1 MATRV
6 RKAEYYSMK
15 VPNRPGAGAKML
27 ETLKAE
33 GVGLLA
39 FTGFPVRGGVQVDF
53 IPQNGTALRRAAKRA
68 GWKLS
73 ERKAVFLVQGD
84 DRVGALTGVLGKLAS
99 ARISLTALD
108 ATVAGGG
115 RYGAMFWVKKKD
127 VARAARLLK
136 AR

>member
-27 ETLKAE
+27 DALKAE

-53 IPQNGTALRRAAKRA
+53 IPQNGTTLRRAAKRV

-73 ERKAVFLVQGD
+73 ERKAVFLLQGD
-84 DRVGALTGVLGKLAS
+84 DRVGALTAVLDKLAA

-108 ATVAGGG
+108 AVVAGGG

-127 VARAARLLK
+127 VARVARLLK

>member
-1 MATRV
+1 
-6 RKAEYYSMK
+6 MK

-27 ETLKAE
+27 DALKAE

-53 IPQNGTALRRAAKRA
+53 IPHNGAVLRRAAKRA

-73 ERKAVFLVQGD
+73 ERKAVFLLQGD
-84 DRVGALTGVLGKLAS
+84 DRVGALTGVLDKLAA

-108 ATVAGGG
+108 AVVSGGG

-127 VARAARLLK
+127 VARVARLLK